1 MDYEQLQFERNK
13 AIEDMIKELKNGVIG
28 WHDRTSYFV
37 PSNPTSKIF
46 FTGVNR
52 FLLYGICKEKG
63 YKVPYFCTKK
73 QAEENGWMIKDGQE
87 PETLVMIKE
96 YENKKVKKLIDGVER
111 TVLEKVKLP
120 EREIK
125 EFLVYNIDQF
135 DNASV
140 KEHTFPDT
148 FLDKM
153 GELLEIKDI
162 DAADFTDKKE
172 YAHACLRAAV
182 AKVYKNNA
190 GSLKADLTESF
201 ICNSLGLDMDS
212 AKEYPVSEWV
222 TEVENNK
229 SEFLK
234 TLSAAEN
241 SSKKIV
247 DIYKNN
253 LERAKKEKDLEGVN
267 VQELY
272 ENVARDLQKLYVFD
286 NKFFVY
292 EDIMKSLKN
301 EDTRKMLMA
310 SLMKKYSK
318 NKYRTHVR
326 DIILIGKVV
335 SSLSMTE
342 TMDNQKYV
350 NEIEK
355 EINIIEKSVSVDFG
369 KDFEKHPYNLAVSIS
384 NAATGILNMSKEEIL
399 DKLKDHDGRTE
410 VMDSIGKVYM
420 DKLQS
425 ASKRSDVINELRA
438 IKGVINEIAALENPD
453 LVKNRNSKMNKET
466 VAEHVDEKKTGNYK
480 DFASELKE
488 DGSKKQ
494 SDFSRK
500 SRGKKR

>member
-96 YENKKVKKLIDGVER
+96 YENKKIKKLIDGVER

-153 GELLEIKDI
+153 GELLEVKDI

-172 YAHACLRAAV
+172 YAHACIRAAV

-190 GSLKADLTESF
+190 SSLKADLTESF
-201 ICNSLGLDMDS
+201 ICNSLGLDMDP

-229 SEFLK
+229 LEFLK

-253 LERAKKEKDLEGVN
+253 LERAKKEKDLEEVN

-292 EDIMKSLKN
+292 EDIMKSLKS
-301 EDTRKMLMA
+301 EDTRRMLMA

-326 DIILIGKVV
+326 DLILIGKVV
-335 SSLSMTE
+335 SSLSRTDTVE
-342 TMDNQKYV
+342 NQRYV
-350 NEIEK
+350 DTIKK
-355 EINIIEKSVSVDFG
+355 EINVIEKSVTVDFG
-369 KDFEKHPYNLAVSIS
+369 KDFENHPYNLAVAIS
-384 NAATGILNMSKEEIL
+384 NAAAGVLKMPKEEIF
-399 DKLKDHDGRTE
+399 DKLKDKDGRTE
-410 VMDSIGKVYM
+410 IMDSLGKIYIE
-420 DKLQS
+420 KLQ
-425 ASKRSDVINELRA
+425 ATSKRSAPAKELNVI
-438 IKGVINEIAALENPD
+438 KMVINEIATLENPD
-453 LVKNRNSKMNKET
+453 LVKNKSSEKFKEGYSVVPAGKKNSS
-466 VAEHVDEKKTGNYK
+466 YR
-480 DFASELKE
+480 DFADELRD
-488 DGSKKQ
+488 DGKKQ
-494 SDFSRK
+494 STVTK
-500 SRGKKR
+500 NNKRRR